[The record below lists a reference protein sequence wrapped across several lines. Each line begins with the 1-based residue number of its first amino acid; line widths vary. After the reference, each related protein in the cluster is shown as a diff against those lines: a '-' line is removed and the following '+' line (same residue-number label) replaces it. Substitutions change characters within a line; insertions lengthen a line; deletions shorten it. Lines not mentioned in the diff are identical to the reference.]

1 MTKPVLRTLVLV
13 ALAGWVAAAPSVR
26 AGQPRTT
33 VRKFTL
39 VSVQFGDTRMWLPGT
54 IVVHQGDK
62 VELTLKNEIPGEKNE
77 HGFSLPAYGITEI
90 VRHGDLKTVE
100 FVASKPGIFNYFCQ
114 LDSAHVGGQLVV
126 EPNR

>member
-1 MTKPVLRTLVLV
+1 MAKPMLRTLVLV
-13 ALAGWVAAAPSVR
+13 ALAGLLAGAPSLH
-26 AGQPRTT
+26 AGQPQAT

-62 VELTLKNEIPGEKNE
+62 VELLLKNEIPGEKSE

-90 VRHGDLKTVE
+90 VRHGDLKAVE

-114 LDSAHVGGQLVV
+114 LHPAHVGGQLIV
-126 EPNR
+126 EPDE

>member
-1 MTKPVLRTLVLV
+1 MTKLVLRTLVLI
-13 ALAGWVAAAPSVR
+13 ALAGWLAAAPSVH
-26 AGQPRTT
+26 AGQAQAT

-39 VSVQFGDTRMWLPGT
+39 VSVQFGDTRMWLPTT
-54 IVVHQGDK
+54 IVVHRGDK

-100 FVASKPGIFNYFCQ
+100 FVASKPGIFDYFCQ
-114 LDSAHVGGQLVV
+114 LHPTHVGGQLVV
-126 EPNR
+126 EPNK